1 MTWISILLA
10 DPAGTP
16 LREQDSEAACQGLAQ
31 LGATTDRPN
40 WLADG
45 IAVEVPFQD
54 AEPATAL
61 AALRRQFAGQPFD
74 IAVLP
79 AEHRRKK
86 LLIADMESTIIVEE
100 MLDELADSLGL
111 RDEIAAV
118 TARAMQGELD
128 FESALRERV
137 RKLAGLRQ
145 EVLDEA
151 IQAMTL
157 NPGARSLVASM
168 KSQGAFCALVSGG
181 FTFFADPIAETC
193 GFDQVRAN
201 RLEIRDGQMTGEVL
215 PPILGREAKLASLEE
230 FTHGLGLS
238 TQDAVAVGD
247 GANDLAMLSAA
258 GLGVA
263 WRPKPLLRE
272 AMDTC
277 LDHADLTGLL
287 YLQGY
292 QASEIQP
299 G

>member
-1 MTWISILLA
+1 MLA

-31 LGATTDRPN
+31 LGATADRPN

-45 IAVEVPFQD
+45 IALEVPFQD
-54 AEPATAL
+54 AEPA
-61 AALRRQFAGQPFD
+61 AALEALRVQFAAQPFD

-79 AEHRRKK
+79 AKGRRKK

-168 KSQGAFCALVSGG
+168 KAQGAFCALVSGG
-181 FTFFADPIAETC
+181 FTFFADPIAKTC
-193 GFDQVRAN
+193 GFDRMRAN
-201 RLEIRDGQMTGEVL
+201 RLEIRDGQLTGEVL

-230 FTHGLGLS
+230 FTRELGLS